1 MFVKLRPAE
10 QESVDDYTNRALK
23 HGITVKQVYKELGLN
38 VMIRFL
44 KHDGTGDHEHVANI
58 TRFGELVKS
67 LERAEQLKAYLA
79 NGGTIR
85 QFDSEVAAG
94 SGLNAVATRGRRAG
108 KNGGRKAEPISTGDA
123 KFDMYLNALPE
134 PVRVLVVPLG
144 WDPRELYKEYRTLKK
159 DGIIAKYATDEN
171 KAAAAEKVA

>member
-38 VMIRFL
+38 VMIKWWR
-44 KHDGTGDHEHVANI
+44 GTEEEHVSNL
-58 TRFGELVKS
+58 TRFGDMIGS